1 MYLLYSGIQTLILR
15 CSSLARTSETLDF
28 ITMSKFTSGFTLGIL
43 TGALAGA
50 VVALLYAPDSGK
62 NTRDKVSYKIK
73 TLLDELNETLESLQ
87 TGAHPI
93 NDSESDRMVADAQ
106 QKAEDLI
113 REAEDLLRNIGEGRP

>member
-1 MYLLYSGIQTLILR
+1 
-15 CSSLARTSETLDF
+15 
-28 ITMSKFTSGFTLGIL
+28 MSKFTSGFTLGIL

-73 TLLDELNETLESLQ
+73 SLLDELNETLESLQ